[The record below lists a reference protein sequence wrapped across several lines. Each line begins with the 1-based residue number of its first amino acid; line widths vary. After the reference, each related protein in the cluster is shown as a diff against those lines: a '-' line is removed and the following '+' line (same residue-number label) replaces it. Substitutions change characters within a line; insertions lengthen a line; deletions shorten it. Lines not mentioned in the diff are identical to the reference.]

1 MISSTINEIS
11 TNESPA
17 QSPKK
22 NSLHSNPNIQL
33 PYFNL
38 NLQKISEDKK
48 ILPQKEIF
56 LGKLRKIEP
65 IKVEDNK
72 LLNKRIPKAVITKQI
87 DKKISLLD
95 FDFLVGE
102 ILNKIY
108 SKSKIISSNVKKK
121 KNMGMKHKKIIK
133 KANPENLNSTEIQK
147 SKYI

>member
-1 MISSTINEIS
+1 MISSAINEIS

-22 NSLHSNPNIQL
+22 VSLQANPNIQL
-33 PYFNL
+33 PNFNL
-38 NLQKISEDKK
+38 NLQKISEEKK
-48 ILPQKEIF
+48 IFPQNQIF
-56 LGKLRKIEP
+56 LGKLRRIEP
-65 IKVEDNK
+65 IKAEENK
-72 LLNKRIPKAVITKQI
+72 LLNRRIPKDIIKKQI

-121 KNMGMKHKKIIK
+121 KNLGMKHKKIIK
-133 KANPENLNSTEIQK
+133 KGKPENLNSTEF
-147 SKYI
+147 